1 MIRFIAAH
9 RSALAAIAT
18 AILLAGCAKNHSPA
32 DWKLSTDGEIIYN
45 LLVQMEAAASGD
57 AAAFSQAG
65 ERLLELDPD
74 EGAFLEMAEFSFRQ
88 NRLEEARARAR
99 KGLSIF
105 PASLPLTLII
115 SDSYLQQDKNQ
126 EAAETLLYFLQGN
139 PDNQD
144 AVQELARVY
153 LVDER
158 YTEFDTLLK
167 KIPASSMTPY
177 LHYVKARSL
186 LNLNRI
192 TEGEKKLRLV
202 VKEAPTMIDAW
213 VNLGIAL
220 QLQDK
225 HGASLPMFRKAVDQ
239 DPDNLGLWL
248 RLVDAQLRA
257 KQPNA
262 ALKTLS
268 EAPASDSFKIE
279 AAMIFIEM
287 KQYGTAR
294 KIFLQVRDTPGSP
307 EEVHI
312 YLAALAMDHLN
323 SPSEA
328 LRELAAI
335 PAHSPL
341 AERALRWRLQILE
354 DLGRMTEAVSVAKN
368 FAEQNQGIP
377 AFQVIYAQAA
387 GISGDTETSVAVLRK
402 AREEWPEDTNV
413 EYHLASHLD
422 MIKERDEAMKL
433 MEFVINA
440 EPRNSSA
447 LNYVGY
453 TLANAD
459 KDLER
464 AKELIQRAIAEAPED
479 PHITDSLA
487 WVLYR
492 LGNYKEAWE
501 TIRKSITLGG
511 DHPTIWEHYGDIA
524 VKIGNTA
531 EAQKGYA
538 NALKLKPDNPEAVKA
553 KLRGV
558 Q

>member
-1 MIRFIAAH
+1 MIRFLTA
-9 RSALAAIAT
+9 RRGALAVIAT
-18 AILLAGCAKNHSPA
+18 AILFTGCAKNPSPVE
-32 DWKLSTDGEIIYN
+32 WKLSPDGEIMYN

-57 AAAFSQAG
+57 ATMFAKAG

-74 EGAFLEMAEFSFRQ
+74 EGAFLEMAEFSFRR
-88 NRLEEARARAR
+88 NRLEEARTTAR
-99 KGLSIF
+99 KGLALF
-105 PASLPLTLII
+105 PASLPLALII

-126 EAAETLLYFLQGN
+126 EAAETLLHFLQGT

-153 LVDER
+153 LVGER
-158 YTEFDTLLK
+158 YPEFDALLK
-167 KIPASSMTPY
+167 KIPASGMTPY

-186 LNLNRI
+186 LNRNRI
-192 TEGEKKLRLV
+192 VEGEKELRLV
-202 VKEAPTMIDAW
+202 VREAPGMIDAW

-220 QLQDK
+220 QLQGK
-225 HGASLPMFRKAVDQ
+225 HSASLPMFRKAVNQ

-257 KQPNA
+257 KLPGA
-262 ALKTLS
+262 ALKTLN
-268 EAPASDSFKIE
+268 EAPASDTFKIE
-279 AAMIFIEM
+279 AAMVFIEM
-287 KQYGTAR
+287 RQYATAR

-323 SPSEA
+323 NPSEA

-354 DLGRMTEAVSVAKN
+354 DLGRMTEAVSIAKN
-368 FAEQNQGIP
+368 FAEQNP
-377 AFQVIYAQAA
+377 DKAVFQVIYAQAA
-387 GISGDTETSVAVLRK
+387 GISGDTKTSVAVLRE
-402 AREEWPEDTNV
+402 ARSRWPEDNNV
-413 EYHLASHLD
+413 TYHLASHLD
-422 MIKERDEAMKL
+422 MIKEHDEAMKL
-433 MEFVINA
+433 MEDVVIA
-440 EPRNSSA
+440 QPRNASA

-453 TLANAD
+453 TLADAG

-464 AKELIQRAIAEAPED
+464 AHDLIRRALAEAPED
-479 PHITDSLA
+479 PHITDSFA

-492 LGNYKEAWE
+492 LGKYPDAWDA
-501 TIRKSITLGG
+501 ICKSIALGG

-524 VKIGNTA
+524 LKMNNKA
-531 EAQKGYA
+531 EAKKGYA
-538 NALKLKPDNPEAVKA
+538 NALKLKPDDPEAIRA
-553 KLRGV
+553 KLREL